1 MESSCQCCCVKDE
14 LWWRF
19 HCDRHAECPLT
30 PAQMSAFALHATHS
44 WVCSLQSYYEFPA
57 KALYTDTRWSW
68 CLYLIEQRSRQRG
81 LMSWQTSSNYGQ
93 DLSMKKPNAAMQQN
107 GVPCQLMFII
117 MHLATCTDTVTPM
130 TVLCDSFVHYQT
142 AISVLALAL
151 SHWILTLML
160 CFMML
165 CSWPFCKCSVNVV
178 CPCTLSRSKGIILHH
193 WQRLHRTFC
202 AQRLLESLFDLPTQ
216 HLHAAPNIGC

>member
-19 HCDRHAECPLT
+19 HCNRHAECPLT

-44 WVCSLQSYYEFPA
+44 
-57 KALYTDTRWSW
+57 
-68 CLYLIEQRSRQRG
+68 
-81 LMSWQTSSNYGQ
+81 
-93 DLSMKKPNAAMQQN
+93 LSVFIAELLR
-107 GVPCQLMFII
+107 VPCQGSIHRYAVI
-117 MHLATCTDTVTPM
+117 MMSVLDWAEVKAKGAYELTDFFKLWTRPVDETTQHSNATEWSSMPIDVCHHAFSHLHWYSDAHDGSVWQ
-130 TVLCDSFVHYQT
+130 LHT

-160 CFMML
+160 CFMIL